1 MNPLSFPF
9 IKTNQTQ
16 TKNRLKAANKIS
28 HVYYNFI
35 LNECRSVIFNANF
48 SKTFCYESM
57 GKKEYTI
64 TDFTFNI
71 QNLQDV
77 TDSKT
82 S

>member
-35 LNECRSVIFNANF
+35 LNECRSVIFNAYF
-48 SKTFCYESM
+48 LKHFDMRLWEE
-57 GKKEYTI
+57 KEYTI

-71 QNLQDV
+71 QNLKNI
-77 TDSKT
+77 TN
-82 S
+82 